1 MSVMPNPLIAERVDS
16 TQWFSGIFIIE
27 DLDTIEHGIK
37 TGSWVEIGLGGLA
50 GTLDAISAIANPL
63 EAVVSWGVAWLIE
76 HFEPLSDALEV
87 LAGDADQIMA
97 FAQTWENIANA
108 MKSAGENLRAA
119 IDRETLDWTGTA
131 AQAYRDHMNEEFG
144 AMQGLIKV
152 ASVLG
157 TVVKG
162 AGVLVS
168 VVRQMV
174 RDLVAQA
181 VGAVAGELPMILAE
195 EGLTLGLATPV
206 VIAQVAALIAKWIAR
221 IKVLLHG
228 LIKSIRNLVPIL
240 RHLDEVIKALVQLIK
255 RLTRSGTHGPHGPHA
270 GPRAPRQRRL
280 TTQEVEE
287 IVRHID
293 EAPTPQPGHPQPG
306 GHGSRAI
313 AGEQGM
319 GFHYSQE
326 KGWAFLDGPSGSG
339 GGHPWNA
346 GGPDGFA
353 FKTEGPFEMH
363 ILDNKSYATPGNVR
377 EASALTDTLA
387 DSVHQRHA
395 QAMDPAMNDVPRIN
409 EVRKALA
416 DTETALR
423 NGTPLPPEVHLVVTN
438 EGGRA
443 SGITQNL
450 ANQGVEFRDIQTP
463 PQAPPPAP
471 APPAPPGQIPRVA
484 PPPARDDARQ

>member
-16 TQWFSGIFIIE
+16 TQWFSGIFILE
-27 DLDTIEHGIK
+27 DLDTIEHGIAS
-37 TGSWVEIGLGGLA
+37 GSWVEVGLGGFA
-50 GTLDAISAIANPL
+50 GTLDAISAIVNPL

-108 MKSAGENLRAA
+108 LKSAGEQLRSA
-119 IDRETLDWTGTA
+119 IDRETLDWTGA
-131 AQAYRDHMNEEFG
+131 AAEAYRTHMNEELG
-144 AMQGLIKV
+144 AVQSLIKV
-152 ASVLG
+152 SSVLS

-162 AGVLVS
+162 AGLLVS
-168 VVRQMV
+168 FVRQMV

-181 VGAVAGELPMILAE
+181 VGAVAGELPMLLAE
-195 EGLTLGLATPV
+195 EGVTLGLATPV
-206 VIAQVAALIAKWIAR
+206 VVGQVAALVGKWIAR
-221 IKVLLHG
+221 IKTLLTA
-228 LIKSIRNLVPIL
+228 LIKSIRNLIPIL
-240 RHLDEVIKALVQLIK
+240 RHLDEVINALVQLIK
-255 RLTRSGTHGPHGPHA
+255 KLTRRSPHGGPHT
-270 GPRAPRQRRL
+270 PRA
-280 TTQEVEE
+280 
-287 IVRHID
+287 
-293 EAPTPQPGHPQPG
+293 EAPRAARPRRFTTEEVDDIARHLEEADTPQPGHPQPG
-306 GHGSRAI
+306 GHGPRAI

-326 KGWAFLDGPSGSG
+326 KGWAFLDGPSGTG
-339 GGHPWNA
+339 AGGHPWNA

-353 FKTEGPFEMH
+353 FRTEGDFEMH
-363 ILDNKSYATPGNVR
+363 ILDNKSVADAGNVSK
-377 EASALTDTLA
+377 ASALTDTLA
-387 DSVHQRHA
+387 DNVHQRLA

-443 SGITQNL
+443 SGVTQNL
-450 ANQGVEFRDIQTP
+450 ANQGIEFRDIQTP
-463 PQAPPPAP
+463 PQVPPAP
-471 APPAPPGQIPRVA
+471 PPAPPGQLPRVA
-484 PPPARDDARQ
+484 PPPARDEQ